1 MKIMWYEKG
10 TDPTDAVIGC
20 EITAVRNINSIPFS
34 WRLSSDAKRQVISAV
49 KKAMSE
55 YKGDKLYFSLME
67 DLTKRQAVALAERR
81 VITPEFLGSDDV
93 RALIMSED
101 EHLSV
106 MIFSDDHIRIRV
118 ARAGRD
124 INAVLDEF
132 KRLDE
137 FLDNK
142 LHFAFDEKLG
152 YLGPDPTV
160 LGTGMNV
167 TALVS
172 LPGLTKSGELK
183 SIASSADRLGIS
195 ISAMFGTQIN
205 QVGDIYAV
213 TNRITMGLFEE
224 KGVENLAL
232 FTDQLTTSERNA
244 AESFAGDVNAIDMI
258 HRSAQIASGAKFL
271 STNEMLEAFS
281 WISLGISVGIIKA
294 SRRAL
299 DPLIFTMQPASLNV
313 ANREMLD
320 VRARD
325 ELRAKILSSK
335 LKFA

>member
-1 MKIMWYEKG
+1 MWYEKG

-20 EITAVRNINSIPFS
+20 EITAVRNIDSIPFS
-34 WRLSSDAKRQVISAV
+34 WRLSPDAKRQVILEV
-49 KKAMSE
+49 KKAMTE
-55 YKGDKLYFSLME
+55 YKGDKLYFSLMA
-67 DLTKRQAVALAERR
+67 DLTERQAVALAERR
-81 VITPEFLGSDDV
+81 VVTPEFLASDDI

-106 MIFSDDHIRIRV
+106 MICSDDHIRIRI
-118 ARAGRD
+118 ARAGRSLK
-124 INAVLDEF
+124 AVLDEF
-132 KRLDE
+132 KELDE
-137 FLDNK
+137 FLDNR
-142 LHFAFDEKLG
+142 LHYAFDEKLG
-152 YLGPDPTV
+152 YLGPDPTI

-167 TALVS
+167 TFLAS

-195 ISAMFGTQIN
+195 INAMFGTQIN

-213 TNRITMGLFEE
+213 TNRITMGLSE
-224 KGVENLAL
+224 KKAVENLEL
-232 FTDQLTTSERNA
+232 FTEQLATSERNA

-258 HRSAQIASGAKFL
+258 RRSAQIASGAKFL

-281 WISLGISVGIIKA
+281 WISLGISVGIIKS
-294 SRRAL
+294 SRRVL

-313 ANREMLD
+313 ANHEMLD